1 MYVQTCVCM
10 HAHPSVKHAFTHMRY
25 PSTLSLPHTHTSRKL
40 EKEKKSLAISKCKYY
55 GVLYKELCFKN
66 VRCICNGCHVS
77 QHVISHHGT
86 QHSVTTGKWSSF
98 GRWKKWV
105 NEVSRHRHLESAQAK
120 ATMLGWSEYCQDS
133 FIDSL
138 CLSCS
143 SEEDNRIQQKYEQ
156 GLTSRIFY
164 VALVTVAMYTVKSS
178 NRRSGCLHASCLPQ
192 ASLRSWVSF
201 LRLLKV

>member
-1 MYVQTCVCM
+1 M
-10 HAHPSVKHAFTHMRY
+10 HSFIWVIPPPY
-25 PSTLSLPHTHTSRKL
+25 PYHIHTHIKETGKRK
-40 EKEKKSLAISKCKYY
+40 KKSLAISKCKCY
-55 GVLYKELCFKN
+55 GVLCKELCFKN
-66 VRCICNGCHVS
+66 VRYICNGCHVS

-105 NEVSRHRHLESAQAK
+105 NEVSRHHHLESSQAK
-120 ATMLGWSEYCQDS
+120 ATMLGWSEH
-133 FIDSL
+133 FFHRFL
-138 CLSCS
+138 CLSCP
-143 SEEDNRIQQKYEQ
+143 SEEDNSIQQKYEQ

-164 VALVTVAMYTVKSS
+164 VALVIVAMYTVKSS
-178 NRRSGCLHASCLPQ
+178 NRRSGCLHAWRLPQ